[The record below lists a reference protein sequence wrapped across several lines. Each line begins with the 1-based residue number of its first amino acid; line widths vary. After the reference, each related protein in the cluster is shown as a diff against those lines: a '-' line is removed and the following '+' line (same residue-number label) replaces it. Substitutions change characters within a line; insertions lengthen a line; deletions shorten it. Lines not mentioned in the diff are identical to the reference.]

1 MDPET
6 DFFVI
11 PVIMVVVWLAIAGGC
26 ILCQYLYYA
35 NADEESQ
42 ARMRMAAEGTIPVVV
57 TVQHRGEAGPG
68 EAASLLG
75 DQNRDTPTHY
85 NTMAVGAVVNEI
97 QSKKKRK
104 TLTRNQRTS
113 CLLDLTE
120 IQSPPA
126 YQK

>member
-35 NADEESQ
+35 NADEETQ
-42 ARMRMAAEGTIPVVV
+42 ARIRMRAEGTIPVVV

-75 DQNRDTPTHY
+75 DQNRDPPPDY
-85 NTMAVGAVVNEI
+85 NTIAVAAAVNEI
-97 QSKKKRK
+97 QSQKRK
-104 TLTRNQRTS
+104 QKRKQRR
-113 CLLDLTE
+113 
-120 IQSPPA
+120 
-126 YQK
+126 

>member
-42 ARMRMAAEGTIPVVV
+42 ARMRMRAEGTIPVVV
-57 TVQHRGEAGPG
+57 SVQHHGDRGEAS
-68 EAASLLG
+68 SLLG
-75 DQNRDTPTHY
+75 DQNRDPPPDY
-85 NTMAVGAVVNEI
+85 NTIAVAAAVNEI
-97 QSKKKRK
+97 QSQKRK
-104 TLTRNQRTS
+104 QKRKQRR
-113 CLLDLTE
+113 
-120 IQSPPA
+120 
-126 YQK
+126 